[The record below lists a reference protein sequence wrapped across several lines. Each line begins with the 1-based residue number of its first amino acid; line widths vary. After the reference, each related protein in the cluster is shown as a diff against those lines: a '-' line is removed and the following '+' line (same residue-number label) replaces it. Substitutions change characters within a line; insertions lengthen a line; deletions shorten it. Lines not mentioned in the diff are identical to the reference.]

1 MSNRVTR
8 GKLHELFMEGSMIS
22 KLNKDDFIAKIPSIR
37 HDKEEKG
44 IKFYFDF
51 TKDNNNSDFD
61 SFTILVIPDREHLEK
76 DSIELAL
83 IGMKPGVVFKKVSND
98 FDTFFKTFI
107 QLRDEYI
114 EVKGE
119 FKESNKEKI
128 KISREVEELRNK
140 EMKAMK
146 DAFNKYV

>member
-8 GKLHELFMEGSMIS
+8 GRLHELFMEGSMIS

-61 SFTILVIPDREHLEK
+61 SFTILVTPDRENLEK

-119 FKESNKEKI
+119 FKEANKEKL

-146 DAFNKYV
+146 DALNKYL

>member
-8 GKLHELFMEGSMIS
+8 GRLHELFMEDNERS

-61 SFTILVIPDREHLEK
+61 SFTILVTPDREYLEK

-114 EVKGE
+114 EFKGE
-119 FKESNKEKI
+119 FKESNKEKT

-146 DAFNKYV
+146 DTLNKYV

>member
-83 IGMKPGVVFKKVSND
+83 IGLKPGVVFKKVSND

-114 EVKGE
+114 ELKGE

-146 DAFNKYV
+146 DSLNKYV